1 MIPFHEVKP
10 GDIVQAEFEGLR
22 KEGEVVELDHE
33 DKEVC
38 VSTDENEFWYT
49 PEHLFPIALDEEQ
62 LKKFHFEH
70 HVNGDQ
76 SIKYMRG
83 PFRILLPAKGQF
95 SNFEMW
101 YREDRRH
108 ITHPMSVHELQNHY
122 RQMTKVELTRD

>member
-10 GDIVQAEFEGLR
+10 GDIVLAEFEGVR
-22 KEGEVVELDHE
+22 KEGQVVELDHE

-38 VSTDENEFWYT
+38 VSTDENQFWYT
-49 PEHLFPIALDEEQ
+49 PQHLFPIALDEEQ
-62 LKKFHFEH
+62 LKKFHFEN
-70 HVNGDQ
+70 HVNGDH

-83 PFRILLPAKGQF
+83 PFRILLPAPGQF